1 MCSVGLPNCEGQEP
15 DAITEEQTMGK
26 RDQKPEPDVKV
37 EHKAGC
43 ELDGRTDQHT
53 HPQAEWRAHIDKQ
66 DPWGGR

>member
-1 MCSVGLPNCEGQEP
+1 MGLFSSKS
-15 DAITEEQTMGK
+15 D
-26 RDQKPEPDVKV
+26 RDVPRRALDPQPDVKV
-37 EHKAGC
+37 KHTAGC